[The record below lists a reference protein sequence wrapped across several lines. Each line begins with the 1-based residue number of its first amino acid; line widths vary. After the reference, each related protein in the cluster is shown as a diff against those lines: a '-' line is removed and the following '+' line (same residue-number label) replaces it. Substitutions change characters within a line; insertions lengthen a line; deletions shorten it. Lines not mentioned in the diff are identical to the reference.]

1 MARQDARLEAT
12 RILVPVNGKPATERT
27 FRWACRLAKQS
38 RAELHAVYV
47 IEVPLDSPLEAEL
60 DEAVNEGE
68 SILKRIESISEDER
82 IKGVQAKFLRARYA
96 GPALVQESEDRHMD
110 LLVMGIPYR
119 RRFGSYHLGNTASYI
134 LNNASCRV
142 IFIRDQ
148 SGEAFF
154 S

>member
-1 MARQDARLEAT
+1 MARHDSRLEAT
-12 RILVPVNGKPATERT
+12 RILVPVNGTPATERT

-38 RAELHAVYV
+38 RAELHAIYV
-47 IEVPLDSPLEAEL
+47 IEVPLDSALELEL

-68 SILKRIESISEDER
+68 SILRRIESIGEEEK
-82 IKGVQAKFLRARYA
+82 IKGVQAKFLRARHA

-119 RRFGSYHLGNTASYI
+119 RRFGSYHLGDTASYI

>member
-1 MARQDARLEAT
+1 MARQDARMEAT
-12 RILVPVNGKPATERT
+12 RILVPVNGRPATERT

-60 DEAVNEGE
+60 DGAVNEGE

-119 RRFGSYHLGNTASYI
+119 RRFGSYYLGNTASYI